1 MIRNP
6 MSENKDMPPKDETWT
21 QLRDK
26 LQAAGL
32 NASDALYLEAAL
44 TGGEEQLNY
53 PDVAVRLRKVLEEAG
68 WHRQ

>member
-1 MIRNP
+1 MP
-6 MSENKDMPPKDETWT
+6 EKQDMSPKGDTWT

-26 LQAAGL
+26 LEAAGL

-44 TGGEEQLNY
+44 TGGDEQLNY
-53 PDVAVRLRKVLEEAG
+53 PDVAVRLRKVLEDAG